1 MTRLLIAGGGH
12 SDVPLIQAARN
23 LGWTVATAGNRPDEL
38 GHRLSHVFLHCDYSD
53 PQAVLAAAR
62 QFRAEAICACCND
75 FSAVS
80 CAFVAAE
87 LQLPG
92 HDTPETCGIIHH
104 KDRWRQFSREAGLP
118 GPRAVGCTDVAEVTA
133 AVAQLGLPVIV
144 KPVDLTGGKGIQTA
158 HTPEAV
164 LAAAQTALAASRAGR
179 IVVEEFLAGTRHGL
193 SCMLQGQQVVFS
205 FADDEYYH
213 LSPYRVSAASSL
225 TSCTAETLAE
235 VLQAVQR
242 TATLLHLQDGI
253 FHLQFIRRPDGR
265 PAILDVCRRAPGD
278 LYVDL
283 VRHAT
288 GVPYAEWIV
297 KAAAGIPFSVPPAL
311 PPQRAV
317 TRHCLMADHSGIMQD
332 IRLDPDVEARIFDRM
347 IWGQPGTHV
356 TDPGLQKFGI
366 VFVDH
371 GNITQL
377 RSEAPRLQQLL
388 QCRVI

>member
-23 LGWTVATAGNRPDEL
+23 LGWTVATAGNRPAEP
-38 GHRLSHVFLHCDYSD
+38 GHRYSHVFLHCDYSD
-53 PQAVLAAAR
+53 PQAVLAAAQ
-62 QFRAEAICACCND
+62 QFQADAVCACCND
-75 FSAVS
+75 FSALS
-80 CAFVAAE
+80 CAFVAAQ

-92 HDTPETCGIIHH
+92 HDTPEICSIIHH
-104 KDRWRQFSREAGLP
+104 KDRWRQFSQQAQLP
-118 GPRAVGCTDVAEVTA
+118 GPQAVGCTDAAGVKA
-133 AVAQLGLPVIV
+133 AVKQLGLPVIV

-158 HTPEAV
+158 HTLEEAI
-164 LAAAQTALAASRAGR
+164 AAAQTALAASRAKR
-179 IVVEEFLAGTRHGL
+179 IVVEEFLTGTRHGL
-193 SCMLQGQQVVFS
+193 TCLLQGQQVVFS

-213 LSPYRVSAASSL
+213 LSPYRVSAASSM

-235 VLQAVQR
+235 VLQAVQH
-242 TATLLHLQDGI
+242 TATQLQLQDGI

-288 GVPYAEWIV
+288 TVPYAELIV
-297 KAAAGIPFSVPPAL
+297 KAAAGLPFQVPQTL
-311 PPQRAV
+311 PVQRCI
-317 TRHCLMADHSGIMQD
+317 TRHCLMADQCGILQE
-332 IRLDPDVEARIFDRM
+332 IRFAAEIEPRIIDRT
-347 IWGQPGTHV
+347 IWGQPGESV

-371 GNITQL
+371 GNVLQL

-388 QCRVI
+388 QCRVN

>member
-23 LGWTVATAGNRPDEL
+23 LGWTVATAGNRPDEP
-38 GHRLSHVFLHCDYSD
+38 GHRCSHLFLHCDYSD

-62 QFRAEAICACCND
+62 QFRADAVCACCND

-92 HDTPETCGIIHH
+92 HDSPEICGIIHH
-104 KDRWRQFSREAGLP
+104 KDRWRQFSRQVGLP
-118 GPRAVGCTDVAEVTA
+118 GPRAVGCTDVSGVTA
-133 AVAQLGLPVIV
+133 AVTELGLPVIV

-158 HTPEAV
+158 HTLEAAI
-164 LAAAQTALAASRAGR
+164 AAAQAALAASRAGR
-179 IVVEEFLAGTRHGL
+179 IVVEEFLTGTRHGL
-193 SCMLQGQQVVFS
+193 TCLLQGQQVVFS

-213 LSPYRVSAASSL
+213 LSPYRVSAASSI
-225 TSCTAETLAE
+225 TSCTPETLAE
-235 VLQAVQR
+235 VLQAVQH
-242 TATLLHLQDGI
+242 TATQLQLQDGI
-253 FHLQFIRRPDGR
+253 FHLQFIRRSDGR

-288 GVPYAEWIV
+288 TLPYAELIV
-297 KAAAGIPFSVPPAL
+297 KAAAGLPFHIPRTL
-311 PPQRAV
+311 PPQRCI
-317 TRHCLMADHSGIMQD
+317 TRHCLMADHCGILQEIQFD
-332 IRLDPDVEARIFDRM
+332 AEIEPRIFDRT
-347 IWGQPGTHV
+347 IWGKPGEPV

-371 GNITQL
+371 GSVQQL

-388 QCRVI
+388 RCRVT